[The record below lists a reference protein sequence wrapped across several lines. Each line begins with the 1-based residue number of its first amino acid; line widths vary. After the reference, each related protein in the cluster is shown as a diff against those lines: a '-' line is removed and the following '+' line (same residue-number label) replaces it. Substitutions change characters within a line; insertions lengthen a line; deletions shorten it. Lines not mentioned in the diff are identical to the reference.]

1 MENRDENLN
10 KESGTEFRRC
20 LNIEVNQLFSK
31 LCFHK
36 RKESCISRQKHDH
49 LRVSVQ
55 KNQKLSGK
63 FQNFKIAQTLAISGP
78 Y

>member
-1 MENRDENLN
+1 MPGLN
-10 KESGTEFRRC
+10 EEKRRRRLAVNKATKFC
-20 LNIEVNQLFSK
+20 LNDANNVNHFSR
-31 LCFHK
+31 F
-36 RKESCISRQKHDH
+36 SIGY

-63 FQNFKIAQTLAISGP
+63 FQNFKIAQTWAISGP